1 MEVAPGQISGFLEI
15 THCSLL
21 KKFPLFER
29 GLLVLMYCE
38 MEVAE
43 VSETS
48 VYLYQTTRRHF
59 SEDNNLYFW
68 LCAVRLAL

>member
-1 MEVAPGQISGFLEI
+1 VEVAPGQIAGFLEI
-15 THCSLL
+15 TPSSLL
-21 KKFPLFER
+21 KNLPIFER

-38 MEVAE
+38 MEGAD

-48 VYLYQTTRRHF
+48 VYLYQSTRRHI
-59 SEDNNLYFW
+59 SEDNNLFFW

>member
-1 MEVAPGQISGFLEI
+1 MEVAPGQIAGFLEV

-21 KKFPLFER
+21 KNLAIFER

-38 MEVAE
+38 MEVADIF
-43 VSETS
+43 ETS
-48 VYLYQTTRRHF
+48 VYLHQKTRRHI

-68 LCAVRLAL
+68 LSAVRLAL

>member
-1 MEVAPGQISGFLEI
+1 MEVAPGQIAGFLEI
-15 THCSLL
+15 TTSSLL
-21 KKFPLFER
+21 KDLAIFER

-38 MEVAE
+38 MEVAD

-59 SEDNNLYFW
+59 PEDSNLYFW
-68 LCAVRLAL
+68 LSAVRLAL